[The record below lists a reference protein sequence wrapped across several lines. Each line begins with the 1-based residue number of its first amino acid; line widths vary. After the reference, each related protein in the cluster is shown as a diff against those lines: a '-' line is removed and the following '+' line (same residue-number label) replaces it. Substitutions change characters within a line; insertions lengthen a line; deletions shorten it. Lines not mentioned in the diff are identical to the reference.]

1 MSRRNA
7 DKANNGRT
15 FVGVAAEAVLDGVR
29 NVRGKVM
36 RSDGCGR
43 KVLTAHDV
51 TPAALLKSP
60 GAALRLSR
68 DLTQRVRDSEE
79 HPAR

>member
-1 MSRRNA
+1 MPRRNA

-15 FVGVAAEAVLDGVR
+15 FVGRAAGAVLDGAHNVRDDTRCGDEPSR
-29 NVRGKVM
+29 NV
-36 RSDGCGR
+36 
-43 KVLTAHDV
+43 LTVQDV
-51 TPAALLKSP
+51 TPIALLKSP

-68 DLTQRVRDSEE
+68 DLTQWVRKSE

>member
-1 MSRRNA
+1 MPRRSA

-15 FVGVAAEAVLDGVR
+15 FVGRAAGAVLDGAN
-29 NVRGKVM
+29 NVRDDT
-36 RSDGCGR
+36 RCDDESGR
-43 KVLTAHDV
+43 YVLTAQDA
-51 TPAALLKSP
+51 TPTALLKSP

-68 DLTQRVRDSEE
+68 DLTQWVRKSE